1 MAAVELLVAESLGR
15 AQRLMHGDMRF
26 AMRDLGVKLRKS
38 SLPPIGDRLWFL
50 LMGGA
55 YVIPCHVTKGH
66 DGLDLAG

>member
-38 SLPPIGDRLWFL
+38 SLSPIGDRLWFL
-50 LMGGA
+50 LMDGA
-55 YVIPCHVTKGH
+55 YVIPCHFTKGH
-66 DGLDLAG
+66 DGL